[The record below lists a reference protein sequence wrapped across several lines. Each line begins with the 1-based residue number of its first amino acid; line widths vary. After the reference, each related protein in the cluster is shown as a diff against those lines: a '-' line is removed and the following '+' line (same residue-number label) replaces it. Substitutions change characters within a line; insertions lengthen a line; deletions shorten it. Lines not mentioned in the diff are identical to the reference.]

1 MIMQTLRQ
9 FYDNI
14 ELILKKGI
22 KIGDNSETS
31 FKLTPKKVNLLLNSG
46 HSPYIG
52 YVSEDR
58 KTIQIETTYFDPVLS
73 VEFSKGSVFFIP
85 LVDTDWHGAFFE
97 VLKILYWFEQ
107 KVVKEELEKA
117 KEDDDSDF
125 DWI

>member
-1 MIMQTLRQ
+1 M
-9 FYDNI
+9 NA
-14 ELILKKGI
+14 
-22 KIGDNSETS
+22 
-31 FKLTPKKVNLLLNSG
+31 G

-52 YVSEDR
+52 YVAEDR

-85 LVDTDWHGAFFE
+85 LVDSDWHGAFFE

-107 KVVKEELEKA
+107 NSVKEELEKL